1 MGRGKIEIKLIENPT
16 NRQVTYS
23 KRRNGIFKKAHE
35 LSVLC
40 DAKVSLI
47 MFSKN
52 NKMHEYISPG
62 LTTKKIVDQYQKT
75 LGDIDLWRSH
85 YEKMLEN
92 LKKLKDINNKL
103 RRQIRHRIGE
113 GLDLDELSFQQL
125 RTLEEDMVSSIGKI
139 RERKFHVIKTR
150 TDTCRKKVKSLEQMN
165 GNLLLELVRTL
176 NMSEKCVI
184 HPQFLLHDEG
194 DEESAV
200 ALANGAS
207 TLYAFC
213 QHHTHLNL
221 PSHHQHHHHGEEP
234 FKTDDL
240 RLA

>member
-40 DAKVSLI
+40 DAKV
-47 MFSKN
+47 FSW
-52 NKMHEYISPG
+52 
-62 LTTKKIVDQYQKT
+62 YQ
-75 LGDIDLWRSH
+75 
-85 YEKMLEN
+85 KMLEN

-113 GLDLDELSFQQL
+113 GLDMDDMSFQQL

-139 RERKFHVIKTR
+139 RERK
-150 TDTCRKKVKSLEQMN
+150 VKSLKQMN
-165 GNLLLELVRTL
+165 GNLLLELK
-176 NMSEKCVI
+176 EKCVI

-194 DEESAV
+194 DEESAAAAAV

-213 QHHTHLNL
+213 HQHHSHLNL
-221 PSHHQHHHHGEEP
+221 FSHHSNGEEQP
-234 FKTDDL
+234 FKTDHDL

>member
-62 LTTKKIVDQYQKT
+62 LSTKKVIDQYQKT
-75 LGDIDLWRSH
+75 LGDVDLWHSH
-85 YEKMLEN
+85 YEKMLDN

-103 RRQIRHRIGE
+103 RRQIRNRIGE
-113 GLDLDELSFQQL
+113 GNLDMDDLSFQQL
-125 RTLEEDMVSSIGKI
+125 RTLEEDMVSAISKI

-150 TDTCRKKVKSLEQMN
+150 TETCRKKVRSLEQMN
-165 GNLLLELVRTL
+165 GNLLLELK
-176 NMSEKCVI
+176 EKCVI
-184 HPQFLLHDEG
+184 HPQFVLHDEG
-194 DEESAV
+194 GEQESAV

-207 TLYAFC
+207 NLYAFC
-213 QHHTHLNL
+213 HHHHTHLN
-221 PSHHQHHHHGEEP
+221 HHLHNHHAPPPEP

>member
-125 RTLEEDMVSSIGKI
+125 RTLEEDMVASIGKI

-165 GNLLLELVRTL
+165 GNLLLELK
-176 NMSEKCVI
+176 EKCVI

-213 QHHTHLNL
+213 QHHTHLNI
-221 PSHHQHHHHGEEP
+221 PSHHQHQHHGEEP
-234 FKTDDL
+234 FKNDDL

>member
-52 NKMHEYISPG
+52 NKMHEYITPG
-62 LTTKKIVDQYQKT
+62 LSTKKIIDQYQKT

-92 LKKLKDINNKL
+92 LKKLKDINHKL

-113 GLDLDELSFQQL
+113 GGMELDDLSFQQL
-125 RTLEEDMVSSIGKI
+125 RSLEEDMNSSIAKI

-150 TDTCRKKVKSLEQMN
+150 TDTCRKKVRSLEQMN
-165 GNLLLELVRTL
+165 GNLLLELK
-176 NMSEKCVI
+176 EKCVI
-184 HPQFLLHDEG
+184 HPQFLFHDEG

-207 TLYAFC
+207 TLYSFC
-213 QHHTHLNL
+213 QHHSQMNL
-221 PSHHQHHHHGEEP
+221 PHHHGGEG
-234 FKTDDL
+234 FKNDDL
-240 RLA
+240 RLG